1 MAIDV
6 TCASCKTRFQVSDKF
21 AGKQG
26 PCPKCKKIITV
37 PSKKDEVVIHVPE
50 SGPKDSKGNLVLKPI
65 ARKETRLSPVNIGVI
80 VGSIV
85 LLLIVSFVLGIWY
98 RPYCEALRLQEA
110 AVQGTKGSPPKT
122 KALTSSE
129 SDKKST
135 AKPGDKDAAVEIE
148 MPLDLRFILALG
160 AILLAPAI
168 AFGGYTFLRNDELE
182 PYRGQALWVRL
193 LIISAAYPMLW
204 GVYWALFGYFS
215 GNFEGSPPLMA
226 LAMVV
231 PLLILAGA
239 FVAHV
244 TLDFEYGTA
253 LLHCCMYLSATV
265 LLRLIIGLPPHW
277 TSWGT
282 M

>member
-37 PSKKDEVVIHVPE
+37 PSKSDEVVIHVPE
-50 SGPKDSKGNLVLKPI
+50 SGPKDSKGKLVLKPI
-65 ARKETRLSPVNIGVI
+65 ARKETRLTLVNIGAI

-85 LLLIVSFVLGIWY
+85 LLLLFSLI
-98 RPYCEALRLQEA
+98 LRIAFYAPLHPPATA
-110 AVQGTKGSPPKT
+110 AQGSKGGPPKT
-122 KALTSSE
+122 KAGVPPGAGQNSK
-129 SDKKST
+129 DK
-135 AKPGDKDAAVEIE
+135 AKPGDQAVATGVTV
-148 MPLDLRFILALG
+148 PPSLQVILALG

-168 AFGGYTFLRNDELE
+168 SFAGYTFLRNDELE
-182 PYRGQALWVRL
+182 PYRGQALLVRM
-193 LIISAAYPMLW
+193 LILAAAYPLLW
-204 GVYWALFGYFS
+204 GIYWGLFGYFS
-215 GNFEGSPPLMA
+215 DSFEGGPPLMA
-226 LAMVV
+226 LAIVV
-231 PLLILAGA
+231 PLLILGGA